1 MARILLIDDDPDARL
16 LAAMV
21 LGTLGGHDVIEANS
35 GAGGVA
41 LAQQDPPDVVVVDMR
56 MPRMDGP
63 ATITALRSSVSTR
76 DVPVVVMTAT
86 TEQAE
91 HDEVRELGVAAI
103 IVKPFDPTTLP
114 EQVEAVIRGEA

>member
-16 LAAMV
+16 LAVMV
-21 LGTLGGHDVIEANS
+21 LGTLGGHDVLEASS
-35 GAGGVA
+35 GGIGVE
-41 LAQQDPPDVVVVDMR
+41 LAQQHPPDVVVVDMR

-63 ATITALRSSVSTR
+63 ATIAALRASAATR

-103 IVKPFDPTTLP
+103 IVKPFDPATLP
-114 EQVEAVIRGEA
+114 AQVEAVIRGEA